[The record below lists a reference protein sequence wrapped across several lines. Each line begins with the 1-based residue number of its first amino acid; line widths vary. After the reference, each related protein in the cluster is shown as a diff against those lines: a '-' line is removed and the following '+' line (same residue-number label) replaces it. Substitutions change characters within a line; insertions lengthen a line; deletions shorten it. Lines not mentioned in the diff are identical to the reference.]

1 MSAAH
6 FLRNA
11 DKFRRFCRNWIV
23 SHSLIYIRSTCNSQ
37 PIACDR
43 LERGAVVIRVE
54 DIRSFTDFTRHASAH
69 LKRLKQTGRPM
80 VLTINGTAEV
90 VVQAAAAYQRLLRV
104 KEKGRKRSRRKTS
117 LAGTTG

>member
-1 MSAAH
+1 MRVTQ

-11 DKFRRFCRNWIV
+11 DKFCRFCRNWID
-23 SHSLIYIRSTCNSQ
+23 SHNLIYIRSARNSQ

-43 LERGAVVIRVE
+43 LERGAVVIRVQ

-69 LKRLKQTGRPM
+69 LKRLKKTGHPM
-80 VLTINGTAEV
+80 VLTINAAAEV
-90 VVQAAAAYQRLLRV
+90 VVQAAAAYQRLLQV

-117 LAGTTG
+117 VTGATG